1 MAKTKQIRMC
11 DFTRSEIEVFLLM
24 ANFAPD
30 EEALFLLRSKDYTL
44 EQAAE
49 EMNVS
54 SKTAYRINKRIK
66 QKIIRVC
73 TEMSI
78 TCP

>member
-1 MAKTKQIRMC
+1 MTRSKQIKMC
-11 DFTRSEIEVFLLM
+11 NFTLAEIEVFLQR
-24 ANFAPD
+24 ANFTSD
-30 EEALFLLRSKDYTL
+30 EETLFLLRSKDYTL

-66 QKIIRVC
+66 QKIVKVC
-73 TEMSI
+73 MEVHG
-78 TCP
+78 